1 MVLINFQIHSNKGLE
16 TPKLLSV
23 QKRVDWFLFTIMRND
38 KKNIG
43 KVSKFLNLTIT
54 INITSTQSY
63 TLCLNLTARA
73 VFRSAKL
80 SAGVLNLFVKT
91 KPGKENC
98 YFLQSCKIVLEI
110 EKLV

>member
-1 MVLINFQIHSNKGLE
+1 MIKKKKYSNKSLE

-23 QKRVDWFLFTIMRND
+23 QKRVDRFLLISYNIERND
-38 KKNIG
+38 KKNKL

-73 VFRSAKL
+73 QFSVA
-80 SAGVLNLFVKT
+80 LN
-91 KPGKENC
+91 
-98 YFLQSCKIVLEI
+98 
-110 EKLV
+110 